1 MKTLHTILAASVLA
15 AATGSAMADTAV
27 VQDGYAFDRNQLIP
41 TGVRAEVGTT
51 VMAVP
56 YFGLQTRMWA

>member
-1 MKTLHTILAASVLA
+1 
-15 AATGSAMADTAV
+15 MADTAV